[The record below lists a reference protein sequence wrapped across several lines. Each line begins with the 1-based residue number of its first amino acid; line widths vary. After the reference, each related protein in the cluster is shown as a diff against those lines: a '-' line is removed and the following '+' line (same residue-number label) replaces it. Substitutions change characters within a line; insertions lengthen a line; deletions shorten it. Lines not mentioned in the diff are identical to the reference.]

1 MAMSKKE
8 IDKLDAQIKAY
19 GQKVSSSKKKSES
32 FLVEIGVINKD
43 GKISKH
49 YQNLCT
55 QQEPV

>member
-1 MAMSKKE
+1 MSKKE
-8 IDKLDAQIKAY
+8 IDKLEAQIKAY